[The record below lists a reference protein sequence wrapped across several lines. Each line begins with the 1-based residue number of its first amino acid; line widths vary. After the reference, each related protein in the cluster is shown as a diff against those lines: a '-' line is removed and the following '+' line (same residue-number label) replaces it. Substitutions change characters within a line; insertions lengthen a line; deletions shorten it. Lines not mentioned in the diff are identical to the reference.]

1 MLIVLL
7 YMSMI
12 SVDQIILMVQK
23 EIRLGQ
29 YIFYHC
35 SI

>member
-12 SVDQIILMVQK
+12 SVGPYDFDGAKRNSARQILILP
-23 EIRLGQ
+23 
-29 YIFYHC
+29 
-35 SI
+35 

>member
-12 SVDQIILMVQK
+12 SVGSYKFDGAKRNLAQQIIILP
-23 EIRLGQ
+23 
-29 YIFYHC
+29 
-35 SI
+35 